1 MKRKIT
7 ALLMASVFVLSA
19 FTACGS
25 KDTAETTTE
34 AVTEAATTEEAEVA
48 TVDAATEGDAT
59 KDRAGNDIVLPEE
72 VNTIISMAPS
82 TTRFLIDL
90 GLADKIVAIDTN
102 SLIYESELPDD
113 VQQFDMMA
121 PDNEA
126 LVALNPDIVFTSGM
140 SNVGGDDTF
149 QSVRDAGICVADIP
163 TSTSFEEIDKD
174 LEFIGMAV
182 KEEAKAQELI
192 AAFDET
198 VAEIKKVGD
207 SITEKKTVLFMI
219 SLPSEEYPSVYTF
232 GKGTYLN
239 EMITAVGAENV
250 TGDQSDWISI
260 SEEEAIAM
268 NPDVIIT
275 NVDYIEDVENVIKSA
290 AGWENVTAIKND
302 AVYCIDSTSSNQPNN
317 HVVDA
322 LIQMAKLIYP
332 EQFADFDD
340 PFASA
345 GDAE

>member
-19 FTACGS
+19 FTACGN

-59 KDRAGNDIVLPEE
+59 TDRAGNDIVLPEE

-140 SNVGGDDTF
+140 SNIGGDDAF

-232 GKGTYLN
+232 GKGTYLD

-250 TGDQSDWISI
+250 TGDQSDWSSI

-275 NVDYIEDVENVIKSA
+275 NVDYIDDVEKVIKSA

>member
-19 FTACGS
+19 FTACGN

-59 KDRAGNDIVLPEE
+59 TDRAGNDIVLPEE

-140 SNVGGDDTF
+140 SNIGGDDAF

-232 GKGTYLN
+232 GKGTYLD

-250 TGDQSDWISI
+250 AGDQSDWISI

-275 NVDYIEDVENVIKSA
+275 NVDYIDDVEKVIKSA

>member
-19 FTACGS
+19 FTACGN

-59 KDRAGNDIVLPEE
+59 TDRAGNDIVLPEE

-140 SNVGGDDTF
+140 SNIGGDDAF

-232 GKGTYLN
+232 GNGTYLN
-239 EMITAVGAENV
+239 EMITTIGAENV

-275 NVDYIEDVENVIKSA
+275 NVDYIDDVEKVIKSA

>member
-7 ALLMASVFVLSA
+7 ALLMVSVLALSA
-19 FTACGS
+19 FTACGN
-25 KDTAETTTE
+25 KDTSETTTE

-48 TVDAATEGDAT
+48 TVEAATEGDAT
-59 KDRAGNDIVLPEE
+59 KDRAGNDIVLPSE

-90 GLADKIVAIDTN
+90 GLADKIVAVDTN
-102 SLIYESELPDD
+102 SAVYESELPED

-126 LVALNPDIVFTSGM
+126 LVALNPDIIFTSGM
-140 SNVGGDDTF
+140 SNVGGDDAF

-163 TSTSFEEIDKD
+163 SSTSFEEIAED

-182 KEEAKAQELI
+182 KEEDKAQDLI
-192 AAFDET
+192 AEFNEKIAAVQKIGET
-198 VAEIKKVGD
+198 
-207 SITEKKTVLFMI
+207 ITDKKTVLFMI
-219 SLPSEEYPSVYTF
+219 SIPTEEYPSIYTF
-232 GKGTYLN
+232 GKGTYLD
-239 EMITAVGAENV
+239 EMVTSVGAENV

-268 NPDVIIT
+268 NPDVIVT
-275 NVDYIEDVENVIKSA
+275 NVNYVQDVENVIKTA
-290 AGWENVTAIKND
+290 PGWENVTAIKD
-302 AVYCIDSTSSNQPNN
+302 GAVYYIDSDSSNQPNN

-340 PFASA
+340 PFATS

>member
-19 FTACGS
+19 FTACGN

-59 KDRAGNDIVLPEE
+59 TDRAGNDIVLPEE

-140 SNVGGDDTF
+140 SNIGGDDAF

-232 GKGTYLN
+232 GKGTYLD

-275 NVDYIEDVENVIKSA
+275 NVDYIQEVEKVIKSA